1 LSAGSDQLNVRIG
14 KLTLANPTVLA
25 AGIMGSTASS
35 LRRIMTCG
43 AGGVVTKS
51 VGLTPREGHPGPVLV
66 ETSSGFLNALGLPNA
81 GLTFTDELE
90 QLIAEAE
97 RKPLIVSIFGANADE
112 FVELARTF
120 CRFADALELNLSC
133 PHARGYGIEVGAEP
147 ALVQSI
153 TRSVKKQVEPPVWV
167 KLTPNVT
174 DITEIGHAAEKGG
187 ADAVVAINTVKGM
200 AIDVESGRPV
210 LGNVFG
216 GLSGSAIRPVAV
228 KCVYDLYEALRI
240 PIVGVGGVSSYED
253 ALELIMAGAKAI
265 QIGSAVARD
274 LSIFKRVAD
283 GIDRF
288 LARKGITLEDA
299 VGSAHESH

>member
-1 LSAGSDQLNVRIG
+1 
-14 KLTLANPTVLA
+14 
-25 AGIMGSTASS
+25 M
-35 LRRIMTCG
+35 
-43 AGGVVTKS
+43 
-51 VGLTPREGHPGPVLV
+51 
-66 ETSSGFLNALGLPNA
+66 
-81 GLTFTDELE
+81 
-90 QLIAEAE
+90 
-97 RKPLIVSIFGANADE
+97 
-112 FVELARTF
+112 
-120 CRFADALELNLSC
+120 
-133 PHARGYGIEVGAEP
+133 
-147 ALVQSI
+147 
-153 TRSVKKQVEPPVWV
+153 KKQVELPVWV

-210 LGNVFG
+210 LGNAFG

-274 LSIFKRVAD
+274 LSIFRSVAD
-283 GIDRF
+283 GIDRY
-288 LARKGITLEDA
+288 LARKGITLEDV
-299 VGSAHESH
+299 VGSAHENH

>member
-1 LSAGSDQLNVRIG
+1 MQ
-14 KLTLANPTVLA
+14 
-25 AGIMGSTASS
+25 
-35 LRRIMTCG
+35 CG

-51 VGLTPREGHPGPVLV
+51 VGITPRDGHPGPVIV
-66 ETSSGFLNALGLPNA
+66 ETPSGVLNALGLPNA
-81 GLTFTDELE
+81 GLAFADELE
-90 QLIAEAE
+90 PLIAEVE

-120 CRFADALELNLSC
+120 CRFADAFELNLSC
-133 PHARGYGIEVGAEP
+133 PHAQGYGIEVGSRP
-147 ALVQSI
+147 ALVESI
-153 TRSVKKQVEPPVWV
+153 TRSVKKQVELPIWV

-210 LGNVFG
+210 LGNAFG
-216 GLSGSAIRPVAV
+216 GLSGGAIRPVAV
-228 KCVYDLYEALRI
+228 KCVYDLYEALKI
-240 PIVGVGGVSSYED
+240 PIVGVGGVGSYED

-274 LSIFKRVAD
+274 LSIFQRVAN

-288 LARKGITLEDA
+288 LARKGMTLEEA
-299 VGSAHESH
+299 VGSAHESN